1 MKLTKYLF
9 KSLKYYSKFGINGFI
24 FISKIYW
31 SDKGII
37 KFSNKKIKNPIYL
50 RNNSTDY
57 NTFSQIFYSEE
68 YNFSFVG
75 APKVIVDCG
84 ANIGLSAVYFKNRF
98 PDAKIIAIE
107 PDNGNFEFLL
117 KNTEC
122 YPDII
127 CIKAGIWSFS
137 TNLEIVDLNV
147 GEWGYMVKPVE
158 FSTEST
164 IEGISL
170 KEIIES
176 YNLEYIDILKVD
188 IEGSEKELFEAGQDE
203 WLPYINTLIVETH
216 DRFKK
221 GTAKSIFKALIKYD
235 FNFSTKGEN
244 LLFDFKSNNF

>member
-9 KSLKYYSKFGINGFI
+9 KSLKYYNKFGINGFI

-31 SDKGII
+31 SDKRII
-37 KFSNKKIKNPIYL
+37 KFSNNKIKNPIYL

-68 YNFSFVG
+68 YNFSFVK

-84 ANIGLSAVYFKNRF
+84 ANIGLSVIYFKNRF
-98 PDAKIIAIE
+98 PKAKIIAIE
-107 PDNGNFEFLL
+107 PDGENYEMLV
-117 KNTEC
+117 KNTKS
-122 YPDII
+122 YSDII
-127 CIKAGIWSFS
+127 CIKAGIWSSS
-137 TNLEIVDLNV
+137 THLEIVDLAL
-147 GEWGYMVKPVE
+147 GEWAYMVKPVG
-158 FSTEST
+158 FSTEFT
-164 IEGISL
+164 IKGIGL

-176 YNLEYIDILKVD
+176 YKLEYIDILKVD

-221 GTAKSIFKALIKYD
+221 GTAKSIFSALVKYD
-235 FNFSTKGEN
+235 FNFSIKGEN
-244 LLFDFKSNNF
+244 LLFNLKKQ